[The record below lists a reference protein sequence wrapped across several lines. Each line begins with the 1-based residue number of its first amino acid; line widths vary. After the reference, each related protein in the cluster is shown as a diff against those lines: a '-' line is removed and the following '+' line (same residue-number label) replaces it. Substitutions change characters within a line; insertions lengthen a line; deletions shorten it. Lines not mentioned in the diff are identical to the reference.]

1 MDSKDSKQVSVDN
14 FALARLDID
23 INSLVSNSD
32 LSYKIINNVD
42 IIGKKIVQSKLD
54 GCIIKNSNIFESD
67 FSRCDINVARI
78 ENCKFVK
85 VDFTSADIISSIF
98 SNCEFIECDFEE
110 THISDCDFINARFN
124 KTKLSNC
131 SFLNSTIRDAN
142 FASSDFRSSTIILN
156 KYYDTSFNNMS
167 LGDTTFEYHIM
178 RNCEFN
184 DVIINTDSLAYM
196 YGCKEEQLHSVKLIF
211 LGNLIEKDYRL
222 DSGFFNELFEGL
234 VAKHWYLAAIL
245 LKMNYKFISIYD
257 GLNTILEL
265 FIKQD
270 CAGFILKGDELKYVI
285 NILNEQHI
293 MGELP
298 SSILHIFIKR
308 LKSIN
313 NKSVTKNR
321 DILESLYITSS
332 KLKDI
337 QDAEIYT
344 VSKFF
349 NDNFANDTIT
359 AELVFKEKP
368 LFEPYI
374 FFSCINQQ
382 TDTNIRIVRERK
394 GSYIVTIICTSYAI
408 GQILKFIKYLT
419 GNSLE
424 IYKNGVIIKELL
436 TNKEFRSKYNMKVLN
451 DLIDV
456 GTKRNGNQHTHVAIN
471 QKINIAMF
479 VDVIKSHDCGGY
491 NHNNLSKLDI
501 IN

>member
-1 MDSKDSKQVSVDN
+1 MDNTSRQVSVKN

-23 INSLVSNSD
+23 VNSLVSNSD
-32 LSYKIINNVD
+32 LSYKIINHVD
-42 IIGKKIVQSKLD
+42 IIGKKVVQSKLD
-54 GCIIKNSNIFESD
+54 GSIIKNSNIIKSD

-78 ENCKFVK
+78 ENCTFVN

-98 SNCEFIECDFEE
+98 SNCEFIECNFEE
-110 THISDCDFINARFN
+110 SHISDCDFINVKFD

-131 SFLNSTIRDAN
+131 SFLNSTIRRAN
-142 FASSDFRSSTIILN
+142 FISSDFSSSTIVLN

-184 DVIINTDSLAYM
+184 NVIMNTDSLAYM
-196 YGCKEEQLHSVKLIF
+196 YGCEKEQLHSVKLIF
-211 LGNLIEKDYRL
+211 LGNLIDEDYQF
-222 DSGFFNELFEGL
+222 DSIFFNQLFEGL
-234 VAKHWYLAAIL
+234 VAKHWYLAAL
-245 LKMNYKFISIYD
+245 LLRMNYKFISIYE
-257 GLNTILEL
+257 GLNMILEL

-270 CAGFILKGDELKYVI
+270 SAGFIIKGDELKYLI
-285 NILNEQHI
+285 NILNEQHT

-298 SSILHIFIKR
+298 SSILCIYIER

-313 NKSVTKNR
+313 NNSVTKNR
-321 DILESLYITSS
+321 EILENLYITAS

-337 QDAEIYT
+337 QDVEIYNI
-344 VSKFF
+344 SKFLE
-349 NDNFANDTIT
+349 DNFTNETIT

-368 LFEPYI
+368 LMDPYR

-382 TDTNIRIVRERK
+382 SDSNIRIVHERI

-424 IYKNGVIIKELL
+424 IYKNGVAIIELL
-436 TNKEFRSKYNMKVLN
+436 TNKEFRRKHKKKVLN
-451 DLIDV
+451 DFIDI
-456 GTKRNGNQHTHVAIN
+456 GSQSNKPQHIHVAIN
-471 QKINIAMF
+471 QNINIAVF
-479 VDVIKSHDCGGY
+479 TDVIKSHDCGGY
-491 NHNNLSKLDI
+491 NHNNISKIDI
-501 IN
+501 LN